1 MIQYGRIN
9 KFTKNTLP
17 LFINKKK
24 QFLNKTKM
32 NLDESLSKELFGE
45 KKTIEIYTNPGKI
58 KIKESDIIERE
69 KKLKSLAEVW
79 KRERMVQEESS
90 RQLFGFT
97 KNSEVLNGRLAM
109 FFLTT
114 GLLTEIWT
122 KQTIIG
128 QIDTMLRIIGIV

>member
-1 MIQYGRIN
+1 MV
-9 KFTKNTLP
+9 
-17 LFINKKK
+17 KKK
-24 QFLNKTKM
+24 IN
-32 NLDESLSKELFGE
+32 ESYG
-45 KKTIEIYTNPGKI
+45 NPGKT
-58 KIKESDIIERE
+58 KIKESEIIERE

-79 KRERMVQEESS
+79 KRERIVEEESS

-109 FFLTT
+109 FFLIT

-128 QIDTMLRIIGIV
+128 QIDTMLRIIGLV

>member
-1 MIQYGRIN
+1 MIKYGRIN

>member
-45 KKTIEIYTNPGKI
+45 KKN
-58 KIKESDIIERE
+58 
-69 KKLKSLAEVW
+69 
-79 KRERMVQEESS
+79 
-90 RQLFGFT
+90 
-97 KNSEVLNGRLAM
+97 N
-109 FFLTT
+109 
-114 GLLTEIWT
+114 
-122 KQTIIG
+122 
-128 QIDTMLRIIGIV
+128 